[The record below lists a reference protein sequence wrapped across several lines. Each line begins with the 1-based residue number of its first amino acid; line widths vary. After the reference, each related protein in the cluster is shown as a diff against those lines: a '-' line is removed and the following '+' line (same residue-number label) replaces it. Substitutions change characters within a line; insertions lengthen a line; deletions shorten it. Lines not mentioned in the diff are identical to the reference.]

1 MQTKHST
8 RAGCLVVALTGQ
20 IDLSTAPPVQRT
32 LVKDLAERPL
42 ALICDLSGVDAID
55 PVCATIFATVANHPA
70 SRWPATSVLLC
81 GAQPAVAELLGRLR
95 VPHFL
100 PLYPTLQDALDA
112 ASERPRYLREELR
125 LAPTPTAPAAA
136 RRFVRETLQGWQL
149 APPDQAL
156 GDQAALVADE
166 LVTMPWSTPRRTY
179 GCGWSY
185 AMSCC
190 ISRYATWARGCCTQP
205 PTTSRARAAAACW
218 WWHGWPRSGE
228 STAIPPAAR
237 LCGAPCRP
245 CRGGDDGA
253 CQDPWSAAAP
263 RRLGWEQARA
273 VASLDRSLGPPKVS
287 VDTMVPFSGCPRR
300 RSVARELGESAGWVE
315 RAWQDSVVGTPW
327 RATGRSCQLTR
338 RWS

>member
-166 LVTMPWSTPRRTY
+166 LVTNAVVHAQTDLWLRLELRDELLHLAVRDLGPRLLHPAPDDLKGESGRGLLVVARLAKVWGVHGHPAGGKVVWCTLQTVPRR
-179 GCGWSY
+179 
-185 AMSCC
+185 
-190 ISRYATWARGCCTQP
+190 
-205 PTTSRARAAAACW
+205 
-218 WWHGWPRSGE
+218 
-228 STAIPPAAR
+228 
-237 LCGAPCRP
+237 
-245 CRGGDDGA
+245 
-253 CQDPWSAAAP
+253 
-263 RRLGWEQARA
+263 
-273 VASLDRSLGPPKVS
+273 
-287 VDTMVPFSGCPRR
+287 
-300 RSVARELGESAGWVE
+300 
-315 RAWQDSVVGTPW
+315 
-327 RATGRSCQLTR
+327 
-338 RWS
+338 